1 MDILIVGHDVISSE
15 YRRRISEKLGHRLE
29 KADTGKDALEI
40 AVSRNFDLVLLDI
53 FLPDIKGY
61 ELIPEL
67 KKIWLEPK
75 IIAVTGSNSREL
87 ELKVRN
93 QGVIYYMIKPVDIKY
108 LETIINYISD
118 KQPASANC
126 KP

>member
-1 MDILIVGHDVISSE
+1 MGHDVINSE
-15 YRRRISEKLGHRLE
+15 YRRRISEKLGHRVE
-29 KADTGKDALEI
+29 RAGTGKDALKI
-40 AVSRNFDLVLLDI
+40 AGSSNFDLVLLDI

-118 KQPASANC
+118 KQS
-126 KP
+126 